1 MIDKATDEIYLQ
13 GSSLSKGIAIGKLY
27 FLESFQEDTPPEFP
41 VATSEID
48 KEINRYRSAI
58 HSSRDDLHDLQN
70 FLAKEGSKE
79 AVSIIGA
86 HIQML
91 EDPFM
96 TTFMEKK
103 IRQMMKNTESV
114 FRSVMGDYELEFS
127 KVKNSVI
134 RERLLDVKDLSE
146 RILCNLY
153 PRKRIVL
160 SNIPENSVIF
170 TKELIPSCIA
180 ENFSSNVKGFISEVG
195 GSTSHATLIVR
206 SKGLPLVSNIDTSFL
221 ANFENVLTIV
231 DGRNGQIIINP
242 KKETLD
248 NFIAMQEIFEEKRA
262 RVSSESVPTVMTS
275 DGYEANLL
283 VNLDVMSDLDFLDS
297 SGIKGIGLF
306 RSEFFF
312 FGKELS
318 QFSEEEQYRLYKK
331 VMEQSQGIPVTFRVF
346 DIGGDKGRVHTI
358 EPEPNPAL
366 GCRAIRFLLQNPN
379 IFKTQL
385 RALLRVSLE
394 GELRILLPLISD
406 VDELLAAKSL
416 IYEVAS
422 DLRLRGYEIAEEIA
436 LGCMIEVPSAV
447 ILCDLIAKECDF
459 LSIGTNDL
467 IQYTLASDR
476 GGQQVS
482 SFYKSFHP
490 SIIRMIRHI
499 VTECNRLGKPV
510 NLCGEMA
517 SDPLITPL
525 LLGLGIRN
533 FSCCLRFV
541 PHIRKMIQMTS
552 MKEATELALKVMTF
566 ETTGAIETLM
576 REKFQDRVNSLP
588 AP

>member
-1 MIDKATDEIYLQ
+1 MMDKAIDEIHLQ
-13 GSSLSKGIAIGKLY
+13 GSSLSKGIAIGKLF
-27 FLESFQEDTPPEFP
+27 FLESFQEEIPPEFP
-41 VATSEID
+41 VATSDID
-48 KEINRYRSAI
+48 KEIIRYRSAI

-160 SNIPENSVIF
+160 SDMPENSIVF

-180 ENFSSNVKGFISEVG
+180 ENFSSNVKGFISETG
-195 GSTSHATLIVR
+195 GSTSHATLIAR
-206 SKGLPLVSNIDTSFL
+206 SKGLPLVSNIDTAFL
-221 ANFENVLTIV
+221 ANFTNSLTIV

-248 NFIAMQEIFEEKRA
+248 SFIAIQKSFEER
-262 RVSSESVPTVMTS
+262 RSNSSCSSAQTVITS
-275 DGYEANLL
+275 DGHEANLL
-283 VNLDVMSDLDFLDS
+283 VNLDVMSDLDFLECA
-297 SGIKGIGLF
+297 GIKGIGLF

-312 FGKELS
+312 FGKDISLL
-318 QFSEEEQYRLYKK
+318 SEEEQFQLYKK
-331 VMEQSQGIPVTFRVF
+331 VMQQSQGIPVTFRVF
-346 DIGGDKGRVHTI
+346 DIGGDKGWVSTSL
-358 EPEPNPAL
+358 PEPNPAL
-366 GCRAIRFLLQNPN
+366 GCRAIRFLLLNPD

-406 VDELLAAKSL
+406 VDELQATKSI
-416 IYEVAS
+416 IYEVAA
-422 DLRLRGYEIAEEIA
+422 DLRLSGYEIAEEIA

-467 IQYTLASDR
+467 IQYTLATDR
-476 GGQQVS
+476 TGQQVNS
-482 SFYKSFHP
+482 QYKSFHP

-499 VTECNRLGKPV
+499 IRECNRLDKPV

-517 SDPLITPL
+517 SDPLIIPL

-533 FSCCLRFV
+533 FSCSLRFI

-552 MKEATELALKVMTF
+552 MKEADELALEIMTF
-566 ETTGAIETLM
+566 ETTGAIESHM
-576 REKFQDRVNSLP
+576 KKKFQERVDSLS
-588 AP
+588 

>member
-1 MIDKATDEIYLQ
+1 MIDEAADEIHLQ

-27 FLESFQEDTPPEFP
+27 FLESFQEDVPPEFP
-41 VATSEID
+41 VARSEIE

-58 HSSRDDLHDLQN
+58 HSSRDDLHNLQN

-153 PRKRIVL
+153 PRKRIIL
-160 SNIPENSVIF
+160 SDIPKNSVVF

-180 ENFSSNVKGFISEVG
+180 ENFSDNVKGFISEVG

-221 ANFENVLTIV
+221 ASFENSLTIV
-231 DGRNGQIIINP
+231 DGRNGEIIINP
-242 KKETLD
+242 KKETLES
-248 NFIAMQEIFEEKRA
+248 FIAMQKIFEERRSNSYDSA
-262 RVSSESVPTVMTS
+262 QTVMTS
-275 DGYEANLL
+275 DGQEVNLL

-297 SGIKGIGLF
+297 SGVKGIGLF

-318 QFSEEEQYRLYKK
+318 QFSEEEQFRLYKK
-331 VMEQSQGIPVTFRVF
+331 VMEQSSGIPVTFRVF
-346 DIGGDKGRVHTI
+346 DIGGDKGRVHATL
-358 EPEPNPAL
+358 PEPNPAL
-366 GCRAIRFLLQNPN
+366 GCRGIRFLLQNPD

-385 RALLRVSLE
+385 RALLRVSLQ
-394 GELRILLPLISD
+394 GDLRILLPLISD
-406 VDELLAAKSL
+406 VDELLAAKAL

-436 LGCMIEVPSAV
+436 LGCMVEVPSAA

-476 GGQQVS
+476 TGQQAN

-517 SDPLITPL
+517 SDPLATPL

-533 FSCCLRFV
+533 FSCCLRFI
-541 PHIRKMIQMTS
+541 PHIRKMIQMAS
-552 MKEATELALKVMTF
+552 IKEVEELALEIMSF
-566 ETTGAIETLM
+566 ETTGAIETHM
-576 REKFQDRVNSLP
+576 KKKFQDRIDSL
-588 AP
+588 